1 MKKSKK
7 NGGPRNYIHYNLM
20 KRFGSNA
27 EGSHKSKVNYTRKIK
42 HKSKVEE

>member
-1 MKKSKK
+1 MKKQKK
-7 NGGPRNYIHYNLM
+7 NNPRNYIHYNLM

-27 EGSHKSKVNYTRKIK
+27 EGSHKSKVSYTRKIK